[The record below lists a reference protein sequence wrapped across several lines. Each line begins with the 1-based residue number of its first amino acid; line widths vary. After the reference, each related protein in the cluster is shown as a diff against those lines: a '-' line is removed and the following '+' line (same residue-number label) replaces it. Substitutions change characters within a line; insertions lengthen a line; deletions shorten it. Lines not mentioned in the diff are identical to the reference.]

1 MSYILLAVATGLAV
15 YFATKYFKQKAGI
28 GLLSESLA
36 TRTSILTHSQEFRGT
51 NENWSSLLDELNT
64 LLSDIQRLDKE
75 SSDRLTQIETTFES
89 MREGVLILDRNNY
102 ILLTNKALNSNFPA
116 LKENVG
122 QRIEGVLRGSQFME
136 FVGEAKDGQVEE
148 GRELAFSEGSQ
159 TMWMEVS
166 ASRLELVEESN
177 APWYLFVFHNIT
189 KLKEFENMR
198 QQFVANASHELKTP
212 VSVIKGYAETL
223 VEDHATMEVGDRER
237 FLGVI
242 QSHSERLSL
251 LINDLL
257 SLSRLEG
264 DSPQLDLSRSDL
276 FSWIR
281 ETHFEIAQGVEAK
294 GKGLVLELPENGE
307 AFVKFD
313 VLKMRQVLD
322 NLVENASKYTPSGSV
337 IRLGG
342 SVESEFA
349 ELWVTDEGPGVPG
362 GDLLKIF
369 ERFYRV
375 DKGRARDSGGTGLGL
390 SIVKH
395 IVECHGGEVW
405 AENLEGKGLKVT
417 VKIPLARSSSCEN
430 SIRPQ

>member
-1 MSYILLAVATGLAV
+1 MSYLLLAVATGVAV

-51 NENWSSLLDELNT
+51 NEHWSCLLDELNT

-75 SSDRLTQIETTFES
+75 NNDRLMQIETTFES
-89 MREGVLILDRNNY
+89 MREGMLILDRDNY
-102 ILLTNKALNSNFPA
+102 ILLANRVLKNSFPA
-116 LKENVG
+116 LTKNVG

-136 FVGEAKDGQVEE
+136 FVSEAKAGQVEE
-148 GRELAFSEGSQ
+148 GRELVFSEGSQ

-166 ASRLELVEESN
+166 ASRLELVEETN

-189 KLKEFENMR
+189 KLKEFESMR

-223 VEDHATMEVGDRER
+223 VEDHATMEIEDRER

-257 SLSRLEG
+257 SLSRLES
-264 DSPQLDLSRSDL
+264 DSQQLHLSRSDW
-276 FSWIR
+276 FNWIR
-281 ETHFEIAQGVEAK
+281 EAHFEMAQSVEAK
-294 GKGLVLELPENGE
+294 GKDLVLELPENGE
-307 AFVKFD
+307 TLVKFD

-322 NLVENASKYTPSGSV
+322 NLVENANKYTPAESV

-342 SVESEFA
+342 SIGSEFA
-349 ELWVTDEGPGVPG
+349 EVWVTDEGPGVPG

-395 IVECHGGEVW
+395 IIEGHKGEVW
-405 AENLEGKGLKVT
+405 AENLEEKGLKVT
-417 VKIPLARSSSCEN
+417 VKIPLAR
-430 SIRPQ
+430 